1 MVLLILL
8 VVLVGGGVLLVRF
21 AKSLE
26 PRERLALIVAVILV
40 AAYFLP
46 KMIQGAMRGYRAGAE
61 IAQRQGR

>member
-1 MVLLILL
+1 MVVLLIL

-26 PRERLALIVAVILV
+26 PRERLALIVVVVLV

-46 KMIQGAMRGYRAGAE
+46 KMIQTTIRAYRAGAD